1 MMKYIDAQ
9 DSAKFLFKH
18 RQNKS
23 SINDLPNKL
32 TPKTDYEAYIIQEE
46 LKLLYLSLKDNIS
59 IGKKV
64 GCTSLDGQKQLDI
77 SEPFYGNLFSR
88 FYEVEPKNISS
99 KKFSKPFIEPEI
111 SLRVK
116 EDINISQAPFSI
128 KDIDDLFDGFVC
140 SLEIVDF
147 RFNKNLKEIGAYN
160 LIATNGASEFWIRNS
175 EVFSMNN
182 INFDNHEIKISFNNE
197 IVGQGNVNKVMENPL
212 NSGLW
217 LINKI
222 AEKGETLLKGQFIST
237 GTCTKAHELTPNT
250 KVSADFGKFGK
261 IEFHYN

>member
-1 MMKYIDAQ
+1 MKYIDAQ

-32 TPKTDYEAYIIQEE
+32 TPKTDYEAYMIQEE

-88 FYEVEPKNISS
+88 FYEVEPKNIFS

-111 SLRVK
+111 ALRVK

-128 KDIDDLFDGFVC
+128 RDIDELFDGFVC

-175 EVFSMNN
+175 EVFSMNK
-182 INFDNHEIKISFNNE
+182 INFDDHEIKISLNNE
-197 IVGQGNVNKVMENPL
+197 IVGHGNVNKVMENPL

-237 GTCTKAHELTPNT
+237 GTCTKAHELTPKT
-250 KVSADFGKFGK
+250 KVIADFGKFGK
-261 IEFHYN
+261 IEFNYN

>member
-1 MMKYIDAQ
+1 MEYIDAQ
-9 DSAKFLFKH
+9 ESAKFLFKH

-23 SINDLPNKL
+23 SINELPNKL
-32 TPKTDYEAYIIQEE
+32 TPKNDSEAYIIQEE

-88 FYEVEPKNISS
+88 FYDIEPKDISS

-111 SLRVK
+111 ALRIK
-116 EDINISQAPFSI
+116 EDINISKAPFSI
-128 KDIDDLFDGFVC
+128 NDIEDLFDGFVC

-147 RFNKNLKEIGAYN
+147 RFNKDLKDIGACN

-175 EVFSMNN
+175 EVFSMKK
-182 INFDNHEIKISFNNE
+182 INFDDHKINISFNNE
-197 IVGQGNVNKVMENPL
+197 IVGEGNVNNVMDNPL
-212 NSGLW
+212 NSALW

-222 AEKGETLLKGQFIST
+222 AQKGETLLKGQFIST
-237 GTCTKAHELTPNT
+237 GTCTKAHELSPKT
-250 KVSADFGKFGK
+250 KVSADFGEFGK
-261 IEFHYN
+261 IEFNYN

>member
-1 MMKYIDAQ
+1 MKNIDVQ

-111 SLRVK
+111 ALRVK

-147 RFNKNLKEIGAYN
+147 RFNKNLKDIGAYN

-175 EVFSMNN
+175 EVFSMNK
-182 INFDNHEIKISFNNE
+182 INFDDHEIKIFFNNE
-197 IVGQGNVNKVMENPL
+197 IVGKGNVNKVMENPL

>member
-1 MMKYIDAQ
+1 MKYIEAQ

-32 TPKTDYEAYIIQEE
+32 TPKTDYEAYMIQEE

-59 IGKKV
+59 IGKKI
-64 GCTSLDGQKQLDI
+64 GCTSSDAQKQLDI

-88 FYEVEPKNISS
+88 FYSIEPKEISS

-111 SLRVK
+111 ALK
-116 EDINISQAPFSI
+116 IKDDIDISKAPFSL
-128 KDIDDLFDGFVC
+128 KNIDELFNGFVC

-147 RFNKNLKEIGAYN
+147 RFNKDIRDIGAYN
-160 LIATNGASEFWIRNS
+160 LIATNGASDFWIRNS
-175 EVFSMNN
+175 EIFPMNK
-182 INFDNHEIKISFNNE
+182 INFQDHEVKISFNNQ
-197 IVGQGNVNKVMENPL
+197 IVGNGNVNNVMDNPL

-222 AEKGETLLKGQFIST
+222 AQKGETLLKGQFIST
-237 GTCTKAHELTPNT
+237 GTCTKAHELPPNT
-250 KVSADFGKFGK
+250 KVSADFGVLGK
-261 IEFHYN
+261 IEFNYN

>member
-1 MMKYIDAQ
+1 MMEYIDTQ
-9 DSAKFLFKH
+9 ESAKFLFKH
-18 RQNKS
+18 RQNKL
-23 SINDLPNKL
+23 SINDLPDKL
-32 TPKTDYEAYIIQEE
+32 TPKNDKDAYIIQEE

-77 SEPFYGNLFSR
+77 TEPFYGNLFSR
-88 FYEVEPKNISS
+88 FYEIEPKNISS

-111 SLRVK
+111 ALRVK

-128 KDIDDLFDGFVC
+128 KNIHDLFDGFVC

-175 EVFSMNN
+175 EIFS
-182 INFDNHEIKISFNNE
+182 NE
-197 IVGQGNVNKVMENPL
+197 
-212 NSGLW
+212 
-217 LINKI
+217 
-222 AEKGETLLKGQFIST
+222 
-237 GTCTKAHELTPNT
+237 
-250 KVSADFGKFGK
+250 
-261 IEFHYN
+261 

>member
-1 MMKYIDAQ
+1 MEYIDAQ
-9 DSAKFLFKH
+9 ESAKFLFKH

-23 SINDLPNKL
+23 SINELPHKL
-32 TPKTDYEAYIIQEE
+32 TPKNDSEAYIIQEE

-88 FYEVEPKNISS
+88 FYDIEPKNISS

-111 SLRVK
+111 ALRIK
-116 EDINISQAPFSI
+116 EDINISKAPFSI
-128 KDIDDLFDGFVC
+128 NDIEDLFDGFVC

-147 RFNKNLKEIGAYN
+147 RFNKNLKDIGACN

-175 EVFSMNN
+175 EVFSMKK
-182 INFDNHEIKISFNNE
+182 INFDDHKINISFNNE
-197 IVGQGNVNKVMENPL
+197 IVGEGNVNNVMDNPL
-212 NSGLW
+212 NSALW

-222 AEKGETLLKGQFIST
+222 AQKGETLLKGQFIST
-237 GTCTKAHELTPNT
+237 GTCTKAHELSPNT
-250 KVSADFGKFGK
+250 KVSADFGEFGK
-261 IEFHYN
+261 IEFNYN

>member
-1 MMKYIDAQ
+1 MMEYIHAQ
-9 DSAKFLFKH
+9 ESAKFLFKH

-32 TPKTDYEAYIIQEE
+32 TPKTDHEAYIIQEE
-46 LKLLYLSLKDNIS
+46 LKLLYLSLKDNVS

-64 GCTSLDGQKQLDI
+64 GCTSLEGQKQLDI

-88 FYEVEPKNISS
+88 FYAIEPDVISS

-111 SLRVK
+111 ALRVK
-116 EDINISQAPFSI
+116 EDVNISKAPFST
-128 KDIDDLFDGFVC
+128 KDINDLFDGFVC

-147 RFNKNLKEIGAYN
+147 RFNKNLKDIGAFN
-160 LIATNGASEFWIRNS
+160 LIATNGASEFWIRNA
-175 EVFSMNN
+175 EVFSMNK
-182 INFDNHEIKISFNNE
+182 INFDDHEIKIYFNNE
-197 IVGQGNVNKVMENPL
+197 IVGEGNVNKVMENPL

-222 AEKGETLLKGQFIST
+222 AQKGETLLKGQFIST
-237 GTCTKAHELTPNT
+237 GTCTKAHELPPNT
-250 KVSADFGKFGK
+250 KVSADFGILGK
-261 IEFHYN
+261 IEFNYN

>member
-1 MMKYIDAQ
+1 MI
-9 DSAKFLFKH
+9 SFLIC
-18 RQNKS
+18 QVETLDQGIS
-23 SINDLPNKL
+23 
-32 TPKTDYEAYIIQEE
+32 YY
-46 LKLLYLSLKDNIS
+46 DNRHEGANGLVPS
-59 IGKKV
+59 
-64 GCTSLDGQKQLDI
+64 
-77 SEPFYGNLFSR
+77 
-88 FYEVEPKNISS
+88 
-99 KKFSKPFIEPEI
+99 
-111 SLRVK
+111 
-116 EDINISQAPFSI
+116 DINISKAPFSI

-147 RFNKNLKEIGAYN
+147 RFNKNLKDIGAYN

-175 EVFSMNN
+175 EVFSMNK
-182 INFDNHEIKISFNNE
+182 INFDDHEIKIFFNNE
-197 IVGQGNVNKVMENPL
+197 IVGKGNVNKVMENPL

-261 IEFHYN
+261 IEFNYN

>member
-1 MMKYIDAQ
+1 MKYIDAQ

-32 TPKTDYEAYIIQEE
+32 TPKTDYEAYMIQEE
-46 LKLLYLSLKDNIS
+46 LKLLYLSLKDNVS

-64 GCTSLDGQKQLDI
+64 GCTSLEGQKQLDI

-88 FYEVEPKNISS
+88 FYAIEPNNISS

-111 SLRVK
+111 ALRMQK
-116 EDINISQAPFSI
+116 DINISQAPFSI

-197 IVGQGNVNKVMENPL
+197 IVGHGNVNKVMENPL

-237 GTCTKAHELTPNT
+237 GTCTKAHELPPNT
-250 KVSADFGKFGK
+250 KVSADFGLVGK
-261 IEFHYN
+261 IEFNYN

>member
-1 MMKYIDAQ
+1 MMEYINAQ
-9 DSAKFLFKH
+9 ESAKFLFKH

-32 TPKTDYEAYIIQEE
+32 TPKTDYEAYMIQEE

-88 FYEVEPKNISS
+88 FYEVEPKNISY
-99 KKFSKPFIEPEI
+99 KKFYKPFIEPEI
-111 SLRVK
+111 ALRVK

-175 EVFSMNN
+175 EVFSMNK
-182 INFDNHEIKISFNNE
+182 INFDDHEIKISFNNE
-197 IVGQGNVNKVMENPL
+197 TVGQGNVNKVMENPL

-237 GTCTKAHELTPNT
+237 GTCTKAHELTPKT

-261 IEFHYN
+261 IEFNYN

>member
-1 MMKYIDAQ
+1 MEYINAQ
-9 DSAKFLFKH
+9 ESAKFLFKH

-23 SINDLPNKL
+23 TINSLPNKL
-32 TPKTDYEAYIIQEE
+32 TPNTDHEAYIIQEE
-46 LKLLYLSLKDNIS
+46 LKLLYLSLKDNVS

-64 GCTSLDGQKQLDI
+64 GCTSLEGQKQLDI

-88 FYEVEPKNISS
+88 FFAIEPKVISS

-111 SLRVK
+111 ALRIK
-116 EDINISQAPFSI
+116 EDINISKTPFSI

-147 RFNKNLKEIGAYN
+147 RFNKNLKDIGAYN

-175 EVFSMNN
+175 EVFSMNK
-182 INFDNHEIKISFNNE
+182 INFDDHEIKIFFNNE
-197 IVGQGNVNKVMENPL
+197 IVGKGNVNKVMENPL

-237 GTCTKAHELTPNT
+237 GTCTKAHELPPNT

>member
-1 MMKYIDAQ
+1 MENIEAQ
-9 DSAKFLFKH
+9 ESAKFLFKH

-23 SINDLPNKL
+23 SIDNFPNIL
-32 TPKTDYEAYIIQEE
+32 TPNSDIDAYKIQEE

-88 FYEVEPKNISS
+88 FYEIEPKNISS

-111 SLRVK
+111 ALRIK
-116 EDINISQAPFSI
+116 EDINISKAPFSI
-128 KDIDDLFDGFVC
+128 IDINELFDGFVC

-147 RFNKNLKEIGAYN
+147 RFNKNLKDIGAYN

-175 EVFSMNN
+175 EVFSMDK
-182 INFDNHEIKISFNNE
+182 INFDDHEINISFNNK
-197 IVGQGNVNKVMENPL
+197 IVGEGNVNKVMENPL
-212 NSGLW
+212 NSALW

-261 IEFHYN
+261 IEFNYN

>member
-1 MMKYIDAQ
+1 MKYIEAQ

-32 TPKTDYEAYIIQEE
+32 TPKTDYEAYMIQEE

-88 FYEVEPKNISS
+88 FYELEPKNISS

-111 SLRVK
+111 ALRVK

-147 RFNKNLKEIGAYN
+147 RFNKNLKDIGAYN

-175 EVFSMNN
+175 EVFSMNK
-182 INFDNHEIKISFNNE
+182 INFEDHEIKISFNNE
-197 IVGQGNVNKVMENPL
+197 IVGKGNVNKVMENPL

-222 AEKGETLLKGQFIST
+222 AEKGESLLKGQFIST

-261 IEFHYN
+261 IEFNYN

>member
-9 DSAKFLFKH
+9 ESAKFLFKH

-23 SINDLPNKL
+23 SINDLPSKL
-32 TPKTDYEAYIIQEE
+32 SPKNDSEAYIIQEE
-46 LKLLYLSLKDNIS
+46 LKLLYLSLNNNIS

-88 FYEVEPKNISS
+88 FYEIEPKNISS

-111 SLRVK
+111 ALRVK
-116 EDINISQAPFSI
+116 EDINIAHAPFSI

-147 RFNKNLKEIGAYN
+147 RFNKNLKNIGAYN

-175 EVFSMNN
+175 EVFLMNK
-182 INFDNHEIKISFNNE
+182 INFDDHEINISFNNE
-197 IVGQGNVNKVMENPL
+197 IVGKGNVNKVMENPL

-222 AEKGETLLKGQFIST
+222 AQKGETLLKGQFIST
-237 GTCTKAHELTPNT
+237 GTCTKAHELTTNT
-250 KVSADFGKFGK
+250 QIRADFGKFGK
-261 IEFHYN
+261 IEFIYN

>member
-1 MMKYIDAQ
+1 MEYIDAQ
-9 DSAKFLFKH
+9 ESAKFLFKH

-23 SINDLPNKL
+23 SINELPHKL
-32 TPKTDYEAYIIQEE
+32 TPKNDSEAYIIQEE

-88 FYEVEPKNISS
+88 FYDIEPEDISS

-111 SLRVK
+111 ALRIK
-116 EDINISQAPFSI
+116 EDINISKAPFSI
-128 KDIDDLFDGFVC
+128 NNIEDLFDGFVC

-147 RFNKNLKEIGAYN
+147 RFNKDLKDIGACN

-175 EVFSMNN
+175 EVFSMKK
-182 INFDNHEIKISFNNE
+182 INFDDHKINISFNNE
-197 IVGQGNVNKVMENPL
+197 IVGEGNVNNVMDSPL
-212 NSGLW
+212 NSALW

-222 AEKGETLLKGQFIST
+222 AQKGETLLKGQFIST
-237 GTCTKAHELTPNT
+237 GTCTKAHELSPKT
-250 KVSADFGKFGK
+250 KISADFGEFGK
-261 IEFHYN
+261 IEFNYN

>member
-1 MMKYIDAQ
+1 MMRYIEAQ
-9 DSAKFLFKH
+9 ESAKFLFKH

-23 SINDLPNKL
+23 SIDNLPKKL
-32 TPKTDYEAYIIQEE
+32 TPKNDIDAYKIQEE

-88 FYEVEPKNISS
+88 FYEIEPKNISS

-111 SLRVK
+111 ALRIK
-116 EDINISQAPFSI
+116 EDINISKAPFSI
-128 KDIDDLFDGFVC
+128 IDINELFDGFVC

-147 RFNKNLKEIGAYN
+147 RFNKNLKDIGAYN

-175 EVFSMNN
+175 EVFSMDK
-182 INFDNHEIKISFNNE
+182 INFDDHEINISFNNK
-197 IVGQGNVNKVMENPL
+197 IVGEGNVNKVMENPL
-212 NSGLW
+212 NSALW

-261 IEFHYN
+261 IEFNYN